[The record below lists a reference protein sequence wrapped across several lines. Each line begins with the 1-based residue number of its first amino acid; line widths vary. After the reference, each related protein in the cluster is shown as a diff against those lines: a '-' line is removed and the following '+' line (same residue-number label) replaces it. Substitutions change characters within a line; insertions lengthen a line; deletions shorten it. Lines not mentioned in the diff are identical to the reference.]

1 MSKQRAHVYAQHAH
15 AVMKVFRVLDDSVY
29 LLTAI
34 QILRSCKRL
43 SIVCWVCAR
52 MCVCVCVCVSVRV
65 RVRVC
70 SHVCPTVHARG
81 ENLRHITAATPEV

>member
-1 MSKQRAHVYAQHAH
+1 
-15 AVMKVFRVLDDSVY
+15 MKVFRVLDDSVY

-34 QILRSCKRL
+34 QILRSCKCL
-43 SIVCWVCAR
+43 SIVCWVCAG
-52 MCVCVCVCVSVRV
+52 MCVCVSV

-70 SHVCPTVHARG
+70 SHVCPTVYARG